1 MSSPA
6 QSVTRTPIHQRTITG
21 QVYERSDG
29 LWDLEATLLD
39 VKDYDFSYK
48 DGEIHPAG
56 QPVHHMQVC
65 ITVDD
70 QFSIVDAH
78 VNYEAAPYGDSCT
91 RISDAYRGLIG
102 LNLVRGFRHA
112 VRDRFGRTAG
122 CTHMTE
128 LCQVL
133 PTLAIQGMSPRLAK
147 KRPPEEQGKRK
158 PLAVD
163 GCHALRS
170 DGPVVKEFYPKW
182 YQAPKKEV

>member
-6 QSVTRTPIHQRTITG
+6 QPVTRTPIHKRTITA

-56 QPVHHMQVC
+56 RPVHDMQVC
-65 ITVDD
+65 VTVDE
-70 QFSIVDAH
+70 QFSIVDAQ
-78 VNYEAAPYGDSCT
+78 VNYQAAPYGEACA
-91 RISDAYRGLIG
+91 RISDAYRDLIG

-147 KRPPEEQGKRK
+147 RASPTQQDRK
-158 PLAVD
+158 PLSVD
-163 GCHALRS
+163 GCHALQS

-182 YQAPKKEV
+182 YRPSKNET